1 MSKKINNEKN
11 TFDNMNFDQKFIRE
25 LKKLIDDSNKQYVT
39 KINGAVVADEDHA
52 GLDLYYVDEQDI
64 EI

>member
-25 LKKLIDDSNKQYVT
+25 LRV
-39 KINGAVVADEDHA
+39 
-52 GLDLYYVDEQDI
+52 GLPFLNNFIQ
-64 EI
+64 